1 VLSAKRTRS
10 LHSVGWLY
18 SDFVV
23 DGTLNP
29 LFATEIFF
37 CCLNRN
43 VTQQKLDLLQFAS
56 GGIAEPRTGSA
67 QVVRG

>member
-1 VLSAKRTRS
+1 MLAAEVTGTYFGRLMPELSAKRTQS
-10 LHSVGWLY
+10 VHSVGWLY

-37 CCLNRN
+37 SRLYRN
-43 VTQQKLDLLQFAS
+43 VTEQKLDLL
-56 GGIAEPRTGSA
+56 
-67 QVVRG
+67 